1 MDHRFHGHS
10 YLRFLVFVYNA
21 APSPADSKP
30 DVALQVQVVRDEQP
44 VVTTALRKVSTE
56 GVQDLMR
63 LPYAAEIP
71 LQGLATGHYLLQI
84 TAVDRVSKR
93 SVYQQARFEIE

>member
-1 MDHRFHGHS
+1 M
-10 YLRFLVFVYNA
+10 
-21 APSPADSKP
+21 
-30 DVALQVQVVRDEQP
+30 QVVRDEQP

-56 GVQDLMR
+56 GVQDLKR